1 MTFNVILAGCGY
13 IAQAEHIPGWMQQ
26 DGARIA
32 AIVDLRTDLATA
44 VAERLGVA
52 AYGSLTDASAS
63 VPADAVHI
71 CTPPNSHEQIV
82 KDAARL
88 GLHILIEK
96 PLALSSDA
104 ARRCVAAAA
113 SAGVTIMTAA
123 PRMYDSDFALLGSKL
138 REGEFGPIHAL
149 ESLWGIALPPHFAA
163 LSAAP
168 RTVQAAYEDSQ
179 ISRLAARLLEES
191 IHHLGLISTWLN
203 SELTVRSVHN
213 SGPLWHVTLTS
224 KQGTV
229 VTHTN
234 ASPLVHREEIRVYG
248 ENAFG
253 RSVPWSPHFPWQF
266 GSTEIIAANGGD
278 RRLPAIARRNQ
289 YWAQIDDFVRT
300 AQGTEPARRDPAAAV
315 RDIELIESIVAAANP
330 DDSPRT
336 KSARQL
342 G

>member
-1 MTFNVILAGCGY
+1 MTFNVILVGCGY

-32 AIVDLRTDLATA
+32 AIVDQRTDLATA
-44 VAERLGVA
+44 VAGRLGVA
-52 AYGSLTDASAS
+52 AYGTLTDASAS

-71 CTPPNSHEQIV
+71 CTPPISHEQLI

-104 ARRCVAAAA
+104 ARRCLAAAA

-149 ESLWGIALPPHFAA
+149 ESLWGIALPPNFAA

-168 RTVQAAYEDSQ
+168 RTVQASYEDSQ

-203 SELTVRSVHN
+203 SELTVKSVHN

-224 KQGTV
+224 EQGTV

-253 RSVPWSPHFPWQF
+253 RSAPWSPHFPWQF
-266 GSTEIIAANGGD
+266 GSTEIIAAKGGD
-278 RRLPAIARRNQ
+278 RRIPALARLNQ

-300 AQGTEPARRDPAAAV
+300 AQGTEPPRRDPAAAV

-330 DDSPRT
+330 DDRPRT
-336 KSARQL
+336 YLA
-342 G
+342 

>member
-1 MTFNVILAGCGY
+1 MTFNVILVGCGY
-13 IAQAEHIPGWMQQ
+13 IAQAEHIPGWRQQ
-26 DGARIA
+26 DGARITA
-32 AIVDLRTDLATA
+32 VVDQRTDLAAA
-44 VAERLGVA
+44 VAGRLGVA
-52 AYGSLTDASAS
+52 AYGTLTDASAS

-71 CTPPNSHEQIV
+71 CTPPVSHEQLS

-96 PLALSSDA
+96 PLALSSAA

-149 ESLWGIALPPHFAA
+149 ESLWGIAFPPDFAA

-168 RTVQAAYEDSQ
+168 RTVQASYEDSQ

-191 IHHLGLISTWLN
+191 IHHLGLIRTWLN

-224 KQGTV
+224 EQGTV

-248 ENAFG
+248 ENAFA
-253 RSVPWSPHFPWQF
+253 RSAPWSPHFPWQF
-266 GSTEIIAANGGD
+266 GSTEIIAAKDGD
-278 RRLPAIARRNQ
+278 RRIPAIARLNQ

-300 AQGTEPARRDPAAAV
+300 AQGTEPARRDPAAAI

-330 DDSPRT
+330 DDSPR
-336 KSARQL
+336 A
-342 G
+342 

>member
-1 MTFNVILAGCGY
+1 MTFNVILVGCGY

-32 AIVDLRTDLATA
+32 AVVDQRTELASD
-44 VAERLGVA
+44 VA
-52 AYGSLTDASAS
+52 ARLDVAVKGTLTDAAAS
-63 VPADAVHI
+63 VRADAVHI
-71 CTPPNSHEQIV
+71 CTPPNSHEQLISE
-82 KDAARL
+82 AARL
-88 GLHILIEK
+88 GLHILVEK

-113 SAGVTIMTAA
+113 SAGVVIMVAA
-123 PRMYDSDFALLGSKL
+123 PRMYDSDFAFLGSKL
-138 REGEFGPIHAL
+138 REGEFGPIHAVK
-149 ESLWGIALPPHFAA
+149 SLWGIALPPDFTA

-168 RTVQAAYEDSQ
+168 RTVQASYEDSR

-191 IHHLGLISTWLN
+191 IHHLGLISTWLD
-203 SELTVRSVHN
+203 SELTAASVQN

-224 KQGTV
+224 EHGTV

-253 RSVPWSPHFPWQF
+253 RSAPWSPHFPWQF
-266 GSTEIIAANGGD
+266 GSTEIVAAKGGD
-278 RRLPAIARRNQ
+278 RSLPAIARRNQ

-300 AQGTEPARRDPAAAV
+300 AQGAEPARRDPAEAV
-315 RDIELIESIVAAANP
+315 RDIELIESIVAAANRGCVTP
-330 DDSPRT
+330 
-336 KSARQL
+336 
-342 G
+342 

>member
-13 IAQAEHIPGWMQQ
+13 IAQAEHIPGWIQQ

-32 AIVDLRTDLATA
+32 AIVDRRTGLAAA

-52 AYGSLTDASAS
+52 AYGTLTGASAS

-71 CTPPNSHEQIV
+71 CTPPDSHEQIV

-88 GLHILIEK
+88 GLHVLIEK
-96 PLALSSDA
+96 PLALSSAA

-149 ESLWGIALPPHFAA
+149 ESLWGIALPPSFAA
-163 LSAAP
+163 MSAAP
-168 RTVQAAYEDSQ
+168 RTVQASYADSQ
-179 ISRLAARLLEES
+179 ISRLGARLLEES

-203 SELTVRSVHN
+203 PELTVKSVHN

-248 ENAFG
+248 EIAFG

-266 GSTEIIAANGGD
+266 GSTEIVDAKDGD
-278 RRLPAIARRNQ
+278 RRIPAIARLNQ

-300 AQGTEPARRDPAAAV
+300 VQGAEPARRDPAAAV
-315 RDIELIESIVAAANP
+315 GDIELIESIVAAANP
-330 DDSPRT
+330 DDRPRT
-336 KSARQL
+336 
-342 G
+342 

>member
-1 MTFNVILAGCGY
+1 MTFNVILVGCGY

-32 AIVDLRTDLATA
+32 AIVDQRTDLATV
-44 VAERLGVA
+44 VAGRLGVA
-52 AYGSLTDASAS
+52 AYGTLTDASAS

-71 CTPPNSHEQIV
+71 CTPPISHEQLI

-149 ESLWGIALPPHFAA
+149 ESLWGIALPPNFAA
-163 LSAAP
+163 LSPAP
-168 RTVQAAYEDSQ
+168 RTVQASYSQ

-203 SELTVRSVHN
+203 SELTVKSVHN

-224 KQGTV
+224 EQGTV

-253 RSVPWSPHFPWQF
+253 RSAPWSPHFPWQF
-266 GSTEIIAANGGD
+266 GSTEIIAAKGGD
-278 RRLPAIARRNQ
+278 RRIPAIARLNQ

-330 DDSPRT
+330 DDMPRT
-336 KSARQL
+336 
-342 G
+342 

>member
-1 MTFNVILAGCGY
+1 MTFNVILVGCGY

-26 DGARIA
+26 HGARIA
-32 AIVDLRTDLATA
+32 AIVDQRTDLATA
-44 VAERLGVA
+44 VAGRLGVA
-52 AYGSLTDASAS
+52 AYGTLTDASAS

-71 CTPPNSHEQIV
+71 CTPPISHEQLI

-149 ESLWGIALPPHFAA
+149 ESLWGIALPPNFSA

-168 RTVQAAYEDSQ
+168 RTVQASYMDSQ

-203 SELTVRSVHN
+203 SELTVKSVQN

-224 KQGTV
+224 EQGTV
-229 VTHTN
+229 VSHTN

-253 RSVPWSPHFPWQF
+253 RSAPWSPHFPWQF
-266 GSTEIIAANGGD
+266 GSTEIIAAKGGD
-278 RRLPAIARRNQ
+278 RRIPAIARLNQ
-289 YWAQIDDFVRT
+289 YWAQIADFVRT

-330 DDSPRT
+330 DDMPRT
-336 KSARQL
+336 
-342 G
+342 

>member
-1 MTFNVILAGCGY
+1 MTFNVILVGCGY
-13 IAQAEHIPGWMQQ
+13 IAQAEHIPGWRQQ

-32 AIVDLRTDLATA
+32 AIVDQRTDLAAA
-44 VAERLGVA
+44 VAGRLGVA
-52 AYGSLTDASAS
+52 AYGTLTDASAS

-71 CTPPNSHEQIV
+71 CTPPISHEQLI

-88 GLHILIEK
+88 GLHILTEK

-149 ESLWGIALPPHFAA
+149 ESLWGIALPPKFAA

-168 RTVQAAYEDSQ
+168 RTVEASYKESQ

-203 SELTVRSVHN
+203 SELTVESVHN

-224 KQGTV
+224 EQGTV

-253 RSVPWSPHFPWQF
+253 RSAPWSPHFPWQF
-266 GSTEIIAANGGD
+266 GSTEIIAAKGGD
-278 RRLPAIARRNQ
+278 RRIPSIPRLNQ

-300 AQGTEPARRDPAAAV
+300 AQGTAPARRDPAAAV

-330 DDSPRT
+330 DDRPRT
-336 KSARQL
+336 
-342 G
+342 